1 MHWGKGDMVATPIGA
16 AKAELDT
23 PALCLD
29 IEVVERNIQRMAGY
43 FRDRPVKLR
52 PHSKTHKS
60 PVLARMQL
68 AAGAIGITCAKLG
81 EAEVMAQAGIRDIL
95 IANQVVSPGKIVRLV
110 NLAAYTDVIVAVDNA
125 GNVAKLSAAAEAKG
139 VQLRVLVE
147 VDIGHGRCG
156 VPPGQPALELARRVM
171 ASPGLRLAGLMGYE
185 GHSVM
190 TPDPNERRAQTEASL
205 ALLTGTA
212 DLLRSQGI
220 PVEIVSSGG
229 TGTYFITGNYPGITE
244 LEVGS
249 YITMDRQY
257 REATGIDFE
266 YGLTVLST
274 VVSARG
280 NDQAICDAG
289 LKALT
294 SDFGMPLVVDPPGW
308 ALTGLSEE
316 HGHLARVDGPPL
328 HVGAQVEIV
337 PNHGCTTINL
347 HDTYHVMRRG
357 VLEALWPVAAR
368 GRTD

>member
-1 MHWGKGDMVATPIGA
+1 MLSPMGW

-29 IEVVERNIQRMAGY
+29 IEVVQRNIRRMADY
-43 FRDRPVKLR
+43 FADGPVRLR
-52 PHSKTHKS
+52 PHCKTHKS
-60 PVLARMQL
+60 PMLAQMQL
-68 AAGAIGITCAKLG
+68 DAGAIGITCAKLG
-81 EAEVMAQAGIRDIL
+81 EAEVMGAVGLKDIL
-95 IANQVVSPGKIVRLV
+95 IANEVVGPSKIARLV
-110 NLAAYTDVIVAVDNA
+110 NLAAYTDVMVAVENA
-125 GNVAKLSAAAEAKG
+125 GNVADLSAAASAKG
-139 VQLRVLVE
+139 VRLRVLAE

-156 VPPGQPALELARRVM
+156 VLPGQTALDLARQVT

-185 GHSVM
+185 GHSIM
-190 TPDPNERRAQTEASL
+190 IPDPDERRKQTEASL
-205 ALLTGTA
+205 SLLTGTA
-212 DLLRSQGI
+212 DLLLAHGI

-229 TGTYFITGNYPGITE
+229 TGTYFITGRYPGITE

-257 REATGIDFE
+257 REVIGIDFE

-274 VVSARG
+274 VVSTRG
-280 NDQAICDAG
+280 SDHAICDAG

-294 SDFGMPLVVDPPGW
+294 RDFGLPLVIDPPGW
-308 ALTGLSEE
+308 ELTGLSEE
-316 HGHLARVDGPPL
+316 HGHLSRVDGPPL
-328 HVGAQVEIV
+328 HVGGKVEIV

-347 HDTYHVMRRG
+347 HDTYHVLRQG